1 MGRMSGACIHT
12 RGAPMALAA
21 LDAVA
26 EANSHP
32 GVWPTSLRPARADPP

>member
-1 MGRMSGACIHT
+1 MARMSGACIHT

-21 LDAVA
+21 LAAVA